1 MRKLQGADP
10 INKMLVRKQDTT
22 VYMKL
27 DKMLKKEQNK
37 GLTEH

>member
-1 MRKLQGADP
+1 MLQGADT

-27 DKMLKKEQNK
+27 DKMFKKSK
-37 GLTEH
+37 TKD